1 MTTGLQGL
9 LLASDPVIPNSADVG
24 VFSVANCILLD
35 FWWKSA
41 GIILVLFWKI
51 KACKWPWK
59 DEHKPHKR
67 RFAVKICSL
76 TLILLRSSNFS
87 SSLLKVGWLKN
98 PIRAVWSKTHPNF
111 ENVFKHVFLQCL
123 CPDVF
128 IQCYSLTFSFLP
140 SYRSLIN
147 RHPSDMHSL
156 YPNGLLNSQWW
167 HRSQKG

>member
-111 ENVFKHVFLQCL
+111 EMFQTCFSTMPLSRCL
-123 CPDVF
+123 YSMLF
-128 IQCYSLTFSFLP
+128 INILILP